1 MTGRARWDRLFPM
14 PAFSFAI
21 APRAADHW
29 LSIALWWFIVLW
41 LGYLGGAV
49 ASFLTVVWDRLG
61 TGEGFVFP
69 RSRCPECDHEIR
81 WYHNV
86 PVLGWIMLGGRCYDC
101 GARIPVKHPLIE
113 LAFALVFIFAGLP
126 IMHWFFKRL

>member
-1 MTGRARWDRLFPM
+1 MGKASDWLREERRKTLGDWV
-14 PAFSFAI
+14 AFCRTCGFAQRYFDESEGELPK
-21 APRAADHW
+21 ACPDC
-29 LSIALWWFIVLW
+29 
-41 LGYLGGAV
+41 GG
-49 ASFLTVVWDRLG
+49 
-61 TGEGFVFP
+61 EM